1 MSTEQQSSAASGAA
15 AAVASPVKRVGFATN
30 VDVIGVSEP
39 PPDDGMLD
47 RKYDGQVLEQ
57 LLKPTYN
64 NDTHKLFSQESKTA
78 PPPPVNFLSN
88 LQSLMGQRAA
98 KAADTA
104 ASTSTAARSTTQHDD
119 DDDDDSGEEYVKDE
133 SGHWVSKSQLAS
145 RQRIEELNRDLVA
158 EK

>member
-15 AAVASPVKRVGFATN
+15 AAVASPVKRVGFAAN

-47 RKYDGQVLEQ
+47 RKYDVQVMEQ

-78 PPPPVNFLSN
+78 PPPPANFLSN

-104 ASTSTAARSTTQHDD
+104 ASTSTARTQHDD

-145 RQRIEELNRDLVA
+145 KQRIEELNRDLVG

>member
-15 AAVASPVKRVGFATN
+15 AVASPVKRVGFAAN

-78 PPPPVNFLSN
+78 PPPPANFLSN

-104 ASTSTAARSTTQHDD
+104 ASTSTATSTSLHE
-119 DDDDDSGEEYVKDE
+119 DDDDSGEEYVKDE

-145 RQRIEELNRDLVA
+145 RQRIEELNRDLVG